1 MKWQETIY
9 PRFDLHYSKYIF
21 RNSMS
26 HNLQLAEENGEN
38 IKFYWVNFII
48 SLLFLCKQFYNPK
61 LKVIIIIIPL
71 THLTTAYSA
80 HSISFNN
87 VNVIVNLKNSPTNGF
102 ITIEVLHI
110 TYKINEF
117 STNTHLKLLTVCR
130 MKCKSNNLYLKMAL
144 LFSGTINLSPG
155 IVIIHQLK
163 DPKFE
168 AFNNKGLHLIH
179 LNVNSLLPNI
189 DE

>member
-1 MKWQETIY
+1 MI
-9 PRFDLHYSKYIF
+9 
-21 RNSMS
+21 
-26 HNLQLAEENGEN
+26 
-38 IKFYWVNFII
+38 
-48 SLLFLCKQFYNPK
+48 
-61 LKVIIIIIPL
+61 
-71 THLTTAYSA
+71 HLTIAYHA
-80 HSISFNN
+80 LSISFNN
-87 VNVIVNLKNSPTNGF
+87 VNVIMNLKNSPTNEF
-102 ITIEVLHI
+102 STIEVLHI

-144 LFSGTINLSPG
+144 LFSGNINLSPR

-179 LNVNSLLPNI
+179 LHINSLLPKI
-189 DE
+189 DELCNIGKCSNAAVIGITETKLTTLFTTLRLL